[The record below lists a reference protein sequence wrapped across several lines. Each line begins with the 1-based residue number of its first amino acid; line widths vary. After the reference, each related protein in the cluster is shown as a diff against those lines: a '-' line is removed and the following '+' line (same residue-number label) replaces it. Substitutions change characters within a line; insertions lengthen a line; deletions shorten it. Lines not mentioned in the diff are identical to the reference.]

1 METNNILREL
11 SEIIDNTNEHIKYA
25 IGLRHADPTLLLEAI
40 SDTLTNAVNILK
52 SEADRQANERAEI
65 IKKFNIEKFCK
76 NQAYFFILENGHIN
90 EFTEYC
96 SRTLK
101 TENENGQKDN
111 QK

>member
-11 SEIIDNTNEHIKYA
+11 SEIIVSTNENIKYA
-25 IGLRHADPTLLLEAI
+25 IGLRHADPTRLLKGI

-65 IKKFNIEKFCK
+65 INKFNIEKSCK

-90 EFTEYC
+90 EFKEYC
-96 SRTLK
+96 ERTPRIDF
-101 TENENGQKDN
+101 E
-111 QK
+111 